1 MTDTESLTVMPTPS
15 DAQQAKP
22 ASAQIFAIARQAQCD
37 WATLSIE
44 DRSASLAPLAKLIA
58 AHVDEIADLIAAEN
72 GKPRVEA
79 IAHEV
84 VAAVALARH
93 HCRVAPKVLRP
104 TR

>member
-79 IAHEV
+79 IAQPLRSPGIT
-84 VAAVALARH
+84 VASRRKYCV
-93 HCRVAPKVLRP
+93 RP
-104 TR
+104 R